1 MKNNN
6 KNKAIIIIVSILV
19 ILLICLIAFLLIVK
33 INGSLNNNKTSN
45 TTTKEKEELS
55 LDPEIYSSVLLASL
69 RTYNN
74 CNTGYTFDFT
84 SKDKIE
90 YKDLNKDFI
99 YNTVY
104 NYLNIQKRIEKNQNK
119 NDNND
124 AVLSE
129 TNFVEETFSLNDFL
143 LAYQTLYGIESKN
156 IKYDNSFNIGDYK
169 FELNSQNNYYTKKIS
184 SPNCMVNN
192 VEKYVLT
199 DQSSTKDKIA
209 LTYILYYSIYEFE
222 NNELNEYA
230 TNKKDGTKICNAY
243 LVNNE
248 DNNTKFTK
256 YKFNFVRKDQ
266 SYIFDNVALAK

>member
-1 MKNNN
+1 MKNN
-6 KNKAIIIIVSILV
+6 KKLIIIISILV
-19 ILLICLIAFLLIVK
+19 LLLISLIVFLLVFK
-33 INGSLNNNKTSN
+33 NKDKLNNSDKSTS
-45 TTTKEKEELS
+45 TTKESIKI
-55 LDPEIYSSVLLASL
+55 DPEVYSSVLLVSL
-69 RTYNN
+69 RSFNN
-74 CNTGYTFDFT
+74 CKTGYTFDFT
-84 SKDKIE
+84 SKERLE
-90 YKDLNKDFI
+90 YKDLSKDFI
-99 YNTVY
+99 YNTIY
-104 NYLNIQKRIEKNQNK
+104 NYLKVQKKIEIKNSTTNSTS
-119 NDNND
+119 
-124 AVLSE
+124 AVLTE
-129 TNFVEETFSLNDFL
+129 DNYQEETFSLNDFL
-143 LAYQTLYGIESKN
+143 LAYQTLYGIESKD

-199 DQSSTKDKIA
+199 DQSSTKDKIE

-256 YKFNFVRKDQ
+256 YKFTFVRKDQ